1 MCSPPSPG
9 PQTCRC
15 FSVAVDRPIDDAPRG
30 HPWYGWNEYTPPGI
44 YPVCTL
50 GADVIPEMD
59 QNTFAD
65 RLAQG
70 DALVVDVRGARE

>member
-1 MCSPPSPG
+1 
-9 PQTCRC
+9 
-15 FSVAVDRPIDDAPRG
+15 
-30 HPWYGWNEYTPPGI
+30 
-44 YPVCTL
+44 
-50 GADVIPEMD
+50 VIPEMD